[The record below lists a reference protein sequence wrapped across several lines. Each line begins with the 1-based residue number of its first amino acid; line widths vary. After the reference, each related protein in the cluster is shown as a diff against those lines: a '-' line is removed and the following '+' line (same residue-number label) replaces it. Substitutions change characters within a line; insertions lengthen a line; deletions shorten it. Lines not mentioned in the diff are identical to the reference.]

1 MLIVQTFF
9 IANQSPNQ
17 KLTGIQKGVLAIE
30 LIVELVR
37 VRTVILIFSLFARV
51 DISNYTAFMLSR
63 LIKSPL

>member
-9 IANQSPNQ
+9 IANQSPPK
-17 KLTGIQKGVLAIE
+17 KLTGTQKGVLAIE
-30 LIVELVR
+30 LIELVR

-63 LIKSPL
+63 LLKSPL